1 MVWQNKRKINNSR
14 FAGLFFAGF
23 SLFFALSAWAFA
35 SPIGSSPDDDF
46 HLVSIWC
53 SSSATSNLCETGD
66 QANQRI
72 VPEILIKAPCFAYKP
87 EISASCLENVGFS
100 TEEKVTTDRGNFV
113 GGYPP
118 IFYWTMGHFAGTDFQ
133 LSILLMRFF
142 NIAIFLALSFLTFL
156 FLPYS
161 RKGILL
167 WSYLATSLPLG
178 IFLISSNN
186 PSSWAF
192 IGVGI
197 SWIAF
202 LGFVESKERVNRLAL
217 GVVTLL
223 ATIIAAGARADAA
236 AYVVIG
242 VIVVTILKVKTP
254 ELKKIRTLDLV
265 VVIGIL
271 LISFYSFFSAN
282 QSISAINGF
291 GNPVSQVGG
300 FGGEVEV
307 LNSVKPTGFGLFAYN
322 LLNMPDLW
330 TGMLGSWGLGWLDT
344 TLPSFV
350 HVGSLAVFVSLMFT
364 GFANLNK
371 RKLFSLATVGIALLT
386 LPLYVL
392 TKGGSYVGT
401 EVQPRYLL
409 PLLVIFIGIG
419 LLQGKKHKI
428 SLTRGQL
435 ILIAMTLIS
444 IYFISLHFNI
454 RRYVTGIEDM
464 GFNLDENIQWWW
476 DGMISPMGVLAIG
489 SISFAIFCFIAI
501 RNINIF
507 GSVIETAS
515 ERTEK

>member
-1 MVWQNKRKINNSR
+1 M
-14 FAGLFFAGF
+14 
-23 SLFFALSAWAFA
+23 
-35 SPIGSSPDDDF
+35 
-46 HLVSIWC
+46 
-53 SSSATSNLCETGD
+53 
-66 QANQRI
+66 
-72 VPEILIKAPCFAYKP
+72 
-87 EISASCLENVGFS
+87 
-100 TEEKVTTDRGNFV
+100 TTDRGNFA

-118 IFYWTMGHFAGTDFQ
+118 IFYWTMGHFAGADFQ
-133 LSILLMRFF
+133 LSILVMRFL
-142 NIAIFLALSFLTFL
+142 NIAIFLVLSFLTFL
-156 FLPYS
+156 LLPHS

-178 IFLISSNN
+178 IFLVSSNN

-202 LGFVESKERVNRLAL
+202 LGFIESKKRIYRIALAAI
-217 GVVTLL
+217 TLV
-223 ATIIAAGARADAA
+223 ATVIAAGARADAA

-242 VIVVTILKVKTP
+242 VFVVFILKVKAP
-254 ELKKIRTLDLV
+254 DFKKIRILDLV
-265 VVIGIL
+265 VVSGIF
-271 LISFYSFFSAN
+271 LISFFSFFSAN

-300 FGGEVEV
+300 FGDEVEV

-344 TLPSFV
+344 TLPSLV

-371 RKLFSLATVGIALLT
+371 RKLFSLAIVGIALLA

-392 TKGGSYVGT
+392 TRGGAYVGT

-409 PLLVIFIGIG
+409 PLLVIFIGVG
-419 LLQGKKHKI
+419 LFQGKKHKI

-454 RRYVTGIEDM
+454 RRYVTGIENM

-476 DGMISPMGVLAIG
+476 DGMISPMGVLVIG
-489 SISFAIFCFIAI
+489 SISFAIFCFIAV
-501 RNINIF
+501 RSINIF
-507 GSVIETAS
+507 GPARITAS